1 MRDPR
6 YDAQESWPRR
16 RSDDAFAVATQT
28 PTRPLRAVR
37 GDTTRRWPWFV
48 LGLSVSLATA
58 LALLVG
64 LVQSD
69 AVTLPFFGNNST
81 ALAPTATPIPPTA
94 TVVPTQG
101 PDAAQVLNA
110 ARGCGKGVPKPPP
123 YYIPTGRNPNI
134 VGQQAPNE
142 VALTFDDGPTS
153 YSSPAILDF
162 LEKTHTPATFFVEGS
177 YAASWPDLI
186 KREWADGFAI
196 GEHSWDHP
204 DLTLQTDAGL
214 VHQFGDTDRTLRKI
228 LGKNAC
234 LWLWRPPYGSVN
246 RRILN
251 VSASY
256 GLTTVTWDNSSG
268 DWLRPGADKIATA
281 VLNQAHPG
289 AIILMHDGPADREE
303 TAQALP
309 TILAG
314 LQARGL
320 KPVMLPQ
327 LLADGGYPGI
337 STQPTIPGANA
348 TPSPGP
354 TTTNDPVWLNTN
366 DTPDAYQG

>member
-6 YDAQESWPRR
+6 YVDRDTWPQPAWDA
-16 RSDDAFAVATQT
+16 RSVATET
-28 PTRPLRAVR
+28 PTQPLRAAR
-37 GDTTRRWPWFV
+37 AHRWPWFV
-48 LGLSVSLATA
+48 LGMGISLATT
-58 LALLVG
+58 LVLLVG

-81 ALAPTATPIPPTA
+81 ALAPTATLIPLTP

-101 PDAAQVLNA
+101 PTPAQLQNI
-110 ARGCGKGVPKPPP
+110 ARGCGAGVPKPVPFF
-123 YYIPTGRNPNI
+123 IPTGTNPNI
-134 VGQQAPNE
+134 AGKKAPNE
-142 VALTFDDGPTS
+142 IALTFDDGPTP

-177 YAASWPDLI
+177 YAINWPDLI

-204 DLTLQTDAGL
+204 DFTLQTEAGL
-214 VHQFGDTDRTLRKI
+214 VHQFGDTDAILHKI
-228 LGKNAC
+228 LGKKAC

-246 RRILN
+246 RHILN
-251 VSASY
+251 VSATY
-256 GLTTVTWDNSSG
+256 GLTTVTWDDSSG
-268 DWLRPGADKIATA
+268 DWLKPGADKIAAA

-289 AIILMHDGPADREE
+289 AIVLMHDGPADRAE
-303 TAQALP
+303 TAEALP

-337 STQPTIPGANA
+337 STLPPTADGAA
-348 TPSPGP
+348 TPTATPG
-354 TTTNDPVWLNTN
+354 T
-366 DTPDAYQG
+366 